1 MRNGLQFLKITS
13 CASFLHQVVVSS
25 EEESDDDDAYSDK
38 KWREKL
44 AAEAD
49 MEFAEHMGKFQ
60 EPEEVTYGREET
72 YDDWADRI
80 YRAFSDRR
88 RQV

>member
-1 MRNGLQFLKITS
+1 MPVEITVPVIFRIFKLQLT
-13 CASFLHQVVVSS
+13 VSIYE

-49 MEFAEHMGKFQ
+49 MEFAEHMGKFL

>member
-1 MRNGLQFLKITS
+1 M
-13 CASFLHQVVVSS
+13 VVSS

>member
-1 MRNGLQFLKITS
+1 VN
-13 CASFLHQVVVSS
+13 
-25 EEESDDDDAYSDK
+25 SDSDGEVYSDR

-49 MEFAEHMGKFQ
+49 FEYAERMGRFQ
-60 EPEEVTYGREET
+60 EVEEEENATYGREET

-88 RQV
+88 RQVPILPIF